1 MWVASCRLFM
11 ILIRW
16 RKLFSLQMVIAKCP
30 PPRNLFRSA
39 QHDTTNDPPRSSS
52 GRSLVGWLCS
62 LDLSRRLRNDKTF
75 CWSCFIGFLQQER
88 NIKKWN
94 WHLASINET
103 LWPRARRRQ
112 RRCKSRALQSW
123 CDCNFILYF
132 YWQSQLQ
139 ASRLHNLSLAG
150 ISAIDE
156 TCRPATL

>member
-1 MWVASCRLFM
+1 MWVASCCLFIF

-62 LDLSRRLRNDKTF
+62 LDLSRRLRNDKTL
-75 CWSCFIGFLQQER
+75 CWGCFIGFLQQKR

-112 RRCKSRALQSW
+112 RRCKSRARFSRDVIAILFSI
-123 CDCNFILYF
+123 FIGKVNYKPVVCIICH
-132 YWQSQLQ
+132 S
-139 ASRLHNLSLAG
+139 
-150 ISAIDE
+150 
-156 TCRPATL
+156 PA